1 MIFYFTA
8 TGNSLYI
15 AKRLGNTLLSIP
27 KENQKSNNRYEDKSI
42 GFVFP
47 CYYFGT
53 PKLVKKFIKDNEF
66 KADYYF
72 AIMTYG
78 NFSAAGINDFDKLV
92 KKQGVN
98 LSYTNEI
105 KMVDNYLPLFD
116 IKDQVDKTDNKKI
129 DEKISKIN
137 YNIKNKNKFKLKK
150 NILLKLLT
158 GVSQYFY
165 KKFNNFDSKFYV
177 NENCTT
183 CGICKR
189 VCPVDNIIIKKK
201 PVYKN
206 NCERCLACIHICPE
220 NAIHMRNQKS
230 DARYINPN
238 IDPDEIINSNI

>member
-8 TGNSLYI
+8 TGNSLYV
-15 AKRLGNTLLSIP
+15 AKCLDGDLYSIP
-27 KENQKSNNRYEDKSI
+27 REIKSSRKKYKDKII

-53 PKLVKKFIKDNEF
+53 PKFIKKFINENKF
-66 KADYYF
+66 EADYF
-72 AIMTYG
+72 FSLMTYG
-78 NFSAAGINDFDKLV
+78 NFSAAGINDFDKFA
-92 KKQGVN
+92 KKHGVD

-116 IKDQVDKTDNKKI
+116 IKDQIEKTDKKKI

-137 YNIKNKNKFKLKK
+137 YHIKNKIKFKLKK

-158 GVSQYFY
+158 SVSQYFY